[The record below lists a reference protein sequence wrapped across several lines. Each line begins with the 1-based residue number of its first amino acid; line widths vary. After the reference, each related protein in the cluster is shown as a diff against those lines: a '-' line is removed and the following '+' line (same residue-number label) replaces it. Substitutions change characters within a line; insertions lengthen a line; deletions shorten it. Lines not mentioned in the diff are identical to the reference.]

1 MPPLPE
7 DETPGRPRPVEPP
20 TVPGDDAPTAGMA
33 AAPPSALPPAFSA
46 GDLAAGRFRIV
57 RFIAQGGMG
66 EVYAAEDLELREHV
80 ALKTVRPAFG
90 HDEYAVERFRR
101 EVLLAR
107 RVTHPN
113 VCRIFDVFRHR
124 GADNPVTGEPGTE
137 LVFLTMELLSGR
149 TLAEHLRRHGPLPLD
164 EALELAEQMAE
175 GLQAAHRAGVTHRD
189 FKSNNVVLEPQR
201 EGPPRV
207 VVTDFGLAGAHG
219 ESEQPQDEAG
229 LTMGTPAYMA
239 PEQVEGREVG
249 PAADVYALG
258 VVLYEMVTGRL
269 PFVALTAHATATL
282 RLREKPASPRDH
294 RPDLDARWESVILR
308 CLERDPA
315 RRFPSA
321 AEALEALR
329 PPSWKRRALLGLAA
343 LAVLAILGSGLL
355 AWRERH
361 RLRFG
366 PLKSVQVTTSTGLDL
381 FPALSPD
388 GQRVAFSSDRS
399 GAFELYVRELKAGSR
414 DVQVTRDGGQNV
426 QPSWSPD
433 GQTLA
438 FHSKGRGGLW
448 LVPAAGGEARQLT
461 PFGSRPS
468 WSPKGGWIAFQEGG
482 LVDLAANAVAAM
494 PPSTLWRVHPEG
506 GEPER
511 LTAAGNPPGGHGEP
525 EWSADERLLVFSSSD
540 RRSSAIWVLDVAR
553 REVQRLSPEGLH
565 QYDPVF
571 APDGRRV
578 YYAGVTASNS
588 YGLWAQLLD
597 AEGRPDGAAVQLAEL
612 GLGISRQLSLAR
624 DGRTLAFSALRINS
638 NVWSLP
644 LRAGQRAGDPV
655 ALTTEIGRHSRPA
668 FSADGMRVAF
678 EKWQPGT
685 NPDIWVMSADGSS
698 LQQAT
703 TDPAVD
709 TIPSWYPDG
718 KLLLFRSDRGQ
729 RPAMWELRLEG
740 RVERRLAEMGPDMDW
755 ARLSPDGQSLVY
767 QLRSQGGSINLW
779 RSELP
784 NGRPRQLT
792 FEPEF
797 AGFASWS
804 PDGRWLAVQVKR
816 GEGFQ
821 VAIMPSEGGPL
832 DVLTTAEGQSWPYSW
847 SRDGRQVA
855 FAGFRD
861 GLWNV
866 YSVSRDDR
874 RETRL
879 TDYRRLNA
887 YVRYPAWSPRDDQ
900 IVFEYAETTGNVW
913 LLEGLR

>member
-7 DETPGRPRPVEPP
+7 DETLGRRPFDAGITPV
-20 TVPGDDAPTAGMA
+20 DDAPTAGME
-33 AAPPSALPPAFSA
+33 AAPPSAMPPAFAA
-46 GDLAAGRFRIV
+46 GDLVAGRFRIV

-66 EVYAAEDLELREHV
+66 EVYEAEDLELREHV

-90 HDEYAVERFRR
+90 HDEFALERFRR

-124 GADNPVTGEPGTE
+124 SDDNPVTGEPQAE
-137 LVFLTMELLSGR
+137 LVFLTMELLAGR
-149 TLAEHLRRHGPLPLD
+149 TLAEHLRRNGPLPLS
-164 EALELAEQMAE
+164 EALELAGQMAS
-175 GLQAAHRAGVTHRD
+175 GLEAAHRAGVTHRD

-201 EGPPRV
+201 EGGPRV
-207 VVTDFGLAGAHG
+207 VVTDFGLAGAAT
-219 ESEQPQDEAG
+219 EKAQPHDGTG

-239 PEQVEGREVG
+239 PEQVEGGEVG
-249 PAADVYALG
+249 PAADIYALG

-282 RLREKPASPRDH
+282 RLREKPSSPRDH
-294 RPDLDARWESVILR
+294 RPDLDARWETVILR
-308 CLERDPA
+308 CLEREPA
-315 RRFPSA
+315 RRYA
-321 AEALEALR
+321 TVGQALDALR
-329 PPSWKRRALLGLAA
+329 PPSWRRRAFVAVGVLGLV
-343 LAVLAILGSGLL
+343 AVLGSGFV

-388 GQRVAFSSDRS
+388 GLKVAFSSDRS

-414 DVQVTRDGGQNV
+414 DVQATRDGGQNV

-433 GQTLA
+433 GQTLV

-448 LVPAAGGEARQLT
+448 LVPVAGGQARQLT
-461 PFGSRPS
+461 TFGSRPS

-494 PPSTLWRVHPEG
+494 PPSTLWRVRPAG

-525 EWSADERLLVFSSSD
+525 EWSADESRLVFSASD
-540 RRSSAIWVLDVAR
+540 RRSSAIWILDLGSH
-553 REVQRLSPEGLH
+553 EVTRMSPEGLH
-565 QYDPVF
+565 HYDPVF
-571 APDGRRV
+571 SPDGRRV

-588 YGLWAQLLD
+588 YGLWAQLLESNGQ
-597 AEGRPDGAAVQLAEL
+597 ADGNPVQLAEL
-612 GLGISRQLSLAR
+612 GLGVSRQLTLSR

-644 LRAGQRAGDPV
+644 LRGGERAGDPV
-655 ALTTEIGRHSRPA
+655 ALTTEIGRHSRA
-668 FSADGMRVAF
+668 SFSADGKQLAF
-678 EKWQPGT
+678 ETWQPGT
-685 NPDIWVMSADGSS
+685 NPDIWVMSADGTD
-698 LQQAT
+698 LKHAT

-709 TIPSWYPDG
+709 TIPSWYPEG
-718 KLLLFRSDRGQ
+718 GRLLYRSDRGG
-729 RPAMWELRLEG
+729 RPAMWELRLSDRHET
-740 RVERRLAEMGPDMDW
+740 RLAEMGPDMDW
-755 ARLSPDGQSLVY
+755 ARLSPDGRSLVY

-784 NGRPRQLT
+784 SGRPRQIT

-797 AGFASWS
+797 AGFAAWS

-821 VAIMPSEGGPL
+821 VAVMPSDGGPL
-832 DVLTTAEGQSWPYSW
+832 DVLTTGEGQSWPYSW

-866 YSVSRDDR
+866 FSVSRESK

-900 IVFEYAETTGNVW
+900 VVFEYAETTGNVW